1 MYDMILLEDKLHFM
15 KYSGGHDFEKKD
27 KLALELHTDRWVMP
41 LPNAWDYEIDDT
53 TANTIIR
60 AKGIE
65 PPFLVEGI
73 DYLHYVAS
81 HDSVQSISKEDLFVQ
96 AIKNT
101 IEEDIINTA
110 CLNGYNTSS
119 QSFNERVL
127 RAAAIILNSA
137 RINEE
142 MVFRVPYVLPK
153 QLVYRNDPDY
163 SKIPDFYTISADN
176 CKSIVN
182 AFTVSLQNQI
192 QFDPQIGH
200 LPLYSFTCLI
210 SQIQLP

>member
-27 KLALELHTDRWVMP
+27 KLALELHTDRWVRP

-65 PPFLVEGI
+65 PPFFVEGV
-73 DYLHYVAS
+73 DYLHYVSS
-81 HDSVQSISKEDLFVQ
+81 HDTVQSVAKESLMIN
-96 AIKNT
+96 AIEST
-101 IEEDIINTA
+101 IGEDIISTA
-110 CLNGYNTSS
+110 YLNGYDTSK

-137 RINEE
+137 SINAE
-142 MVFRVPYVLPK
+142 MVFRIPYVLPIR
-153 QLVYRNDPDY
+153 LVYRDNPDY
-163 SKIPDFYTISADN
+163 SRIPDFYTISAND
-176 CKSIVN
+176 CQSIVS
-182 AFTVSLQNQI
+182 ALTVSLQNQI
-192 QFDPQIGH
+192 HYGPQNGH
-200 LPLYSFTCLI
+200 LPLYSFTYLI
-210 SQIQLP
+210 SKIQLP